1 MAERRGKRDAHH
13 RKEEREFDQRLI
25 EISRV
30 TRVMAGGKRMKF
42 RACVVIGDKKGRLG
56 YALAKGADVSL
67 AVAKAVSR
75 AKRDLITIPI
85 VKDTIAH
92 EVEIKFKAARL
103 LLRPAPPGTGIM
115 AGGAVRAALE
125 ISGVGNIVTKMYGSK
140 NKINNIKA
148 LFSALKQLHRTS
160 VIGPHIHLHH
170 VKNDTVQQPVEQQA

>member
-1 MAERRGKRDAHH
+1 MAERRGKRDTHH

-42 RACVVIGDKKGRLG
+42 RACVVIGDKKGRVG

-75 AKRDLITIPI
+75 AKKDLITIPI

-125 ISGVGNIVTKMYGSK
+125 ISGIGNIVTKMYGSK

-148 LFSALKQLHRTS
+148 LFSALKQLHKTS
-160 VIGPHIHLHH
+160 VIAPHVRR
-170 VKNDTVQQPVEQQA
+170 VKKETAQPAEQQA

>member
-1 MAERRGKRDAHH
+1 MAERRGKRDTHH
-13 RKEEREFDQRLI
+13 RKEEREFEQRLI

-42 RACVVIGDKKGRLG
+42 RACVVIGDKKGKLG
-56 YALAKGADVSL
+56 YALAKGTDVSM
-67 AVAKAVSR
+67 AVAKAVLR
-75 AKRDLITIPI
+75 AKKDLTIIPI

-125 ISGVGNIVTKMYGSK
+125 ISGIGNIVTKMYGSK

-148 LFSALKQLHRTS
+148 LFSALKLLHRTS
-160 VIGPHIHLHH
+160 VITPHIRY
-170 VKNDTVQQPVEQQA
+170 VKKDVAQPVEQQA